1 MNPFNPNLPNY
12 LIVTPLKVDSDD
24 EGSSSDEEV
33 TGEFPQEMFENPL
46 EYFKVP
52 SEDNK
57 DNEPK
62 DIRGSISLESQR
74 RNSFRNQS
82 SKECKRLLDLFE
94 KASFKIGG
102 ALEPRVS
109 VLLGLNKMR
118 SMSTRKN
125 KALEK
130 AFNAIERCSI
140 RYSKIAFYWDGI
152 YKASCVGSEPDSCVW
167 KVLPYEVIR
176 KFYKQLKRVNP
187 QLATEFQQKLES
199 RKSEIVP
206 YREIR
211 DFIKNH
217 TETKNLVKKFREK
230 TPQNDIYMVFFDA
243 DIQSLY
249 RNTKSKGPLALFD
262 EYYLQKKYDIFS
274 TGYLIKEPTNKPLE
288 IAVKA
293 DLTVRNAIAKYLKR
307 GIYPT
312 EPCMLIKILKEEET
326 IEENFSSP
334 SETKY
339 LSPKEMP
346 ILIDKILKK
355 RNLDPQDSMLF
366 DSRGAI
372 VTKCPVRMFRQ
383 FSTVATNSNG
393 LILWSLKDFAKMRD
407 INQTHYNSRDFAKYL
422 IKSLEITKTI
432 LVQKYQLSDS
442 KVFSNVLI
450 SIISRIFS
458 AYDPIERAKK
468 MSLES
473 GISFQKCL
481 IDIIKSDDEPVIDE
495 IPNPK
500 TNRELPKR
508 RKNAKKKGE
517 DIKKTSAIKKV
528 WKEVDN
534 LVLQEDLLK
543 RVGILTT
550 VDRSTEIL
558 QAVKESAKSLCLLF
572 RKKLCLNYEELVIHS
587 LASITNKSFAE
598 ILQKIP
604 TCYLDIIHG
613 SSLTNSSPSA
623 LIKSFKEIS
632 FEDFFGIT
640 PLHLASL
647 SGYKKLIE
655 FILEKDESLGSLDTE
670 DQQGYTPFVYA
681 MFYCENNDLRP
692 DLIEITFDSNYKN
705 IVESMILNEFNDDNL
720 KALTLNTLLDSKKI
734 DGVYSNSEDLF
745 LTAIYGDFEL
755 LAKELIERHQ
765 FDETLRDEVL
775 KFAPDVNPQLMKW
788 VDEEI
793 LMSARE
799 LYDEDSFEG
808 MMFDQNLREAGYLEG
823 SDMGS
828 EEHPDDSIPSEFE
841 EDFIPSNR
849 DG

>member
-24 EGSSSDEEV
+24 EGTSSDEEFS
-33 TGEFPQEMFENPL
+33 GEFPQEMFENPL

-52 SEDNK
+52 SEDSK

-62 DIRGSISLESQR
+62 DLRGSISLELKR
-74 RNSFRNQS
+74 KGSFKGESNE
-82 SKECKRLLDLFE
+82 ECKRLLDLFE

-102 ALEPRVS
+102 AIGQTLEPRVS
-109 VLLGLNKMR
+109 VMLGLNKMR

-125 KALEK
+125 RALKK

-152 YKASCVGSEPDSCVW
+152 YKVSCVGSEPDSCVW
-167 KVLPYEVIR
+167 KVLPYEKIR
-176 KFYKQLKRVNP
+176 KFYKQLKKVNP

-217 TETKNLVKKFREK
+217 TATKNLVKSFRDK
-230 TPQNDIYMVFFDA
+230 SPQNDIYMVFFDA

-249 RNTKSKGPLALFD
+249 RNTKSKGPLTLFD

-288 IAVKA
+288 LAVKA
-293 DLTVRNAIAKYLKR
+293 DLTVRNAIAKHLKR

-312 EPCMLIKILKEEET
+312 EPCMLIKILKGEET

-334 SETKY
+334 SDTKY

-372 VTKCPVRMFRQ
+372 VTQCPKRMIRE
-383 FSTVATNSNG
+383 FSTVETNSNG
-393 LILWSLKDFAKMRD
+393 LILWNLKDFSTMRD
-407 INQTHYNSRDFAKYL
+407 ISQTHYNSRDFAKYL
-422 IKSLEITKTI
+422 IKSLDIATS
-432 LVQKYQLSDS
+432 VQVENYELSDS
-442 KVFSNVLI
+442 KVFSDLLI
-450 SIISRIFS
+450 SIISRIFN

-468 MSLES
+468 IASEKE
-473 GISFQKCL
+473 ISFQKSL
-481 IDIIKSDDEPVIDE
+481 IEIINSDSEPIITE
-495 IPNPK
+495 IPPSNV
-500 TNRELPKR
+500 NRSYPR
-508 RKNAKKKGE
+508 PRKNAVKKGE
-517 DIKKTSAIKKV
+517 AIRKASAIKKI
-528 WKEVDN
+528 WKEIDASVSQD
-534 LVLQEDLLK
+534 DLL
-543 RVGILTT
+543 VSVNILTN
-550 VDRSTEIL
+550 VDRSNEIL

-587 LASITNKSFAE
+587 LATITNKSFTE

-613 SSLTNSSPSA
+613 SSLINSSPTA
-623 LIKSFKEIS
+623 LIEKFKESSID
-632 FEDFFGIT
+632 DFYGIT

-655 FILEKDESLGSLDTE
+655 FILEKDESLGSLSSI
-670 DQQGYTPFVYA
+670 DQQGLTPFDYA
-681 MFYCENNDLRP
+681 LKYSEINGLRLDL
-692 DLIEITFDSNYKN
+692 LAITFDKSYRDTA
-705 IVESMILNEFNDDNL
+705 EEFI
-720 KALTLNTLLDSKKI
+720 SKKI
-734 DGVYSNSEDLF
+734 NNINSYALILNVLLEKEKINGVYSNSKKLF
-745 LTAIYGDFEL
+745 LTAVYEDLEP
-755 LAKELIERHQ
+755 LAKELIERHE
-765 FDETLRDEVL
+765 FDEILRDEVL
-775 KFAPDVNPQLMKW
+775 KFAPDVNHLLMKW

-808 MMFDQNLREAGYLEG
+808 MMFDQNLKIAGYLDG

-828 EEHPDDSIPSEFE
+828 EDHPDDTMPSEF
-841 EDFIPSNR
+841 
-849 DG
+849 